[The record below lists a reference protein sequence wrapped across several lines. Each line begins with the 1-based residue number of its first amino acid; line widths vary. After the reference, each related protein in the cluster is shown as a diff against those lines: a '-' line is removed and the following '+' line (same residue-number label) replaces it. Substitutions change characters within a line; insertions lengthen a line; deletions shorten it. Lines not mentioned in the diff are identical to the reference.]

1 MKGWWSIYRKEL
13 LEFARD
19 KRVLFS
25 AVIGPLLVEVL
36 IIGLFGYVFRA
47 VETEQRYV
55 LFVNNMEAA
64 QPIVA
69 PLKAS
74 GRFTVSQL
82 PMGANVDT
90 LLKAQVADV
99 VLNFPADF
107 AKKSKAGANPEV
119 QLISDPNE
127 QTSQIAAGV
136 VTNALEIYLAAERDR
151 RLRSKGLDPEALS
164 AFTIVRK
171 TAKTGEAFGGS
182 MLSSFLPYL
191 IIIWAFYGGFSIVSD
206 LVAGEKERGT
216 LETLLVSPVSREAIA
231 FGKFLALGTVSL
243 VATLSALLGVVA
255 MGLSNLDITKTM
267 FDGSVHMSFSSILA
281 IVLSLIPLIV
291 FFAASLLAI
300 STFARNQREVQGYLS
315 LASFLVLI
323 PAMMSQFIGY
333 TDAATSNWIAF
344 VPVLNTA
351 TVLRQALLEKVD
363 FGTLG
368 ITVGLSALLASLA
381 LLLVVHM
388 FRKESVLFRT

>member
-25 AVIGPLLVEVL
+25 AIVGPLLVEVL
-36 IIGLFGYVFRA
+36 IIGIFGYVFRA

-55 LFVNNMEAA
+55 LFVNDMAA
-64 QPIVA
+64 AA
-69 PLKAS
+69 PMLEPLRAS
-74 GRFTVSQL
+74 KRFTVAEL
-82 PMGANVDT
+82 PRDADIDAV
-90 LLKAQVADV
+90 LKAQVTDV
-99 VLNFPADF
+99 VLVFPPDF
-107 AKKSKAGANPEV
+107 AARSKAGERPEV
-119 QLISDPNE
+119 ELFSDPNE

-136 VTNALEIYLAAERDR
+136 VADALDKFRATERGR
-151 RLRSKGLDPEALS
+151 RMQARNLDPEAFE
-164 AFTIVRK
+164 AFSLVQRA
-171 TAKTGEAFGGS
+171 AKTGEAFGGS

-231 FGKFLALGTVSL
+231 FGKFLALATVSL
-243 VATLSALLGVVA
+243 VATISALLGVVA
-255 MGLSNLDITKTM
+255 MGVSKLEITETM
-267 FDGSVHMSFSSILA
+267 FDGSVHMSLGSVVA
-281 IVLSLIPLIV
+281 VVLSLLPLIV
-291 FFAASLLAI
+291 FFAASLLAL
-300 STFARNQREVQGYLS
+300 STIARNQREVQGYLS

-333 TDAATSNWIAF
+333 TDAATSKWIAF

-363 FGTLG
+363 YRTLA

-381 LLLVVHM
+381 LLLVVHL

>member
-25 AVIGPLLVEVL
+25 AIVGPLLVEVL
-36 IIGLFGYVFRA
+36 IIGIFGYVFRA

-55 LFVNNMEAA
+55 LFVTDMTAA
-64 QPIVA
+64 APMLA

-74 GRFTVSQL
+74 NRFTITEL
-82 PMGANVDT
+82 PVGADVDMA
-90 LLKAQVADV
+90 LKTQVTDV
-99 VLNFPADF
+99 VLVFPPDF
-107 AKKSKAGANPEV
+107 AAMSEAGARPEV
-119 QLISDPNE
+119 ELVSDPNE
-127 QTSQIAAGV
+127 QTSQIAARV
-136 VTNALEIYLAAERDR
+136 VAEALEKYRAAERDR
-151 RLRSKGLDPEALS
+151 RLQARNLDPEAFEAFSLVEKS
-164 AFTIVRK
+164 AE
-171 TAKTGEAFGGS
+171 TGEAFGGT

-231 FGKFLALGTVSL
+231 FGKFLALATVSL
-243 VATLSALLGVVA
+243 VATMSALLGVVA
-255 MGLSNLDITKTM
+255 MGLSNLEITKTM
-267 FDGSVHMSFSSILA
+267 FDGSVHMSAGSVFAVI
-281 IVLSLIPLIV
+281 LSLLPLIV
-291 FFAASLLAI
+291 FFAASLLAL
-300 STFARNQREVQGYLS
+300 STIARNQREVQGYLS

-333 TDAATSNWIAF
+333 TDAATSKWIAF

-363 FGTLG
+363 YRTLG

-381 LLLVVHM
+381 LLLVVHL

>member
-25 AVIGPLLVEVL
+25 AIVGPLLVEVL
-36 IIGLFGYVFRA
+36 IIGIFGYVFRA

-55 LFVNNMEAA
+55 LFVNDMAA
-64 QPIVA
+64 AA
-69 PLKAS
+69 PMLEPLRVSK
-74 GRFTVSQL
+74 RFTVAEL
-82 PMGANVDT
+82 PRDADIDAV
-90 LLKAQVADV
+90 LKAQVTDV
-99 VLNFPADF
+99 VLVFPPDF
-107 AKKSKAGANPEV
+107 AARSKAGERPEV
-119 QLISDPNE
+119 ELYSDPNE

-136 VTNALEIYLAAERDR
+136 VADALDTFRATERGR
-151 RLRSKGLDPEALS
+151 RLQARNLDPEAFE
-164 AFTIVRK
+164 AFSLVQRA
-171 TAKTGEAFGGS
+171 AKTGEAFGGS

-231 FGKFLALGTVSL
+231 FGKFLALATVSL
-243 VATLSALLGVVA
+243 VATISALLGVVA
-255 MGLSNLDITKTM
+255 MGVSKLEITETM
-267 FDGSVHMSFSSILA
+267 FDGSVHMSLGSVVA
-281 IVLSLIPLIV
+281 VVLSLLPLIV
-291 FFAASLLAI
+291 FFAASLLAL
-300 STFARNQREVQGYLS
+300 STIARNQREVQGYLS

-333 TDAATSNWIAF
+333 TDAATSKWIAF

-351 TVLRQALLEKVD
+351 TVLR
-363 FGTLG
+363 
-368 ITVGLSALLASLA
+368 
-381 LLLVVHM
+381 
-388 FRKESVLFRT
+388 

>member
-1 MKGWWSIYRKEL
+1 
-13 LEFARD
+13 
-19 KRVLFS
+19 LFS
-25 AVIGPLLVEVL
+25 AILGPLLVEVL
-36 IIGLFGYVFRA
+36 IIGIFGYVFRA

-55 LFVNNMEAA
+55 LFVNDISAA
-64 QPIVA
+64 APMLE

-74 GRFTVSQL
+74 NRFTIAEL
-82 PMGANVDT
+82 PQGADVDSV
-90 LLKAQVADV
+90 LKTQVTDV
-99 VLNFPADF
+99 VLVFPPDF
-107 AKKSKAGANPEV
+107 AAMSEAGARPEV
-119 QLISDPNE
+119 ELISDPNE
-127 QTSQIAAGV
+127 QTSQIAARV
-136 VTNALEIYLAAERDR
+136 VADALEHYRAAERDR
-151 RLRSKGLDPEALS
+151 RLQSRNLDPES
-164 AFTIVRK
+164 FEAFSLVEK
-171 TAKTGEAFGGS
+171 TAETGEAFGGS

-231 FGKFLALGTVSL
+231 FGKFLALATVSL
-243 VATLSALLGVVA
+243 VATISALLGVVA
-255 MGLSNLDITKTM
+255 MGLSNLEITKTM
-267 FDGSVHMSFSSILA
+267 FDGSVHMSFGSIVA
-281 IVLSLIPLIV
+281 VVLSLVPLIV
-291 FFAASLLAI
+291 FFAASLLAL
-300 STFARNQREVQGYLS
+300 STIARNQREVQGYLS

-333 TDAATSNWIAF
+333 TDAATSKWIAF

-363 FGTLG
+363 YRTLA

-381 LLLVVHM
+381 LLLVVHL

>member
-1 MKGWWSIYRKEL
+1 MKGWSAIYRKEL

-25 AVIGPLLVEVL
+25 AIVGPLLVEVL
-36 IIGLFGYVFRA
+36 IIGIFGYVFRA

-55 LFVNNMEAA
+55 LFVNNMTAA
-64 QPIVA
+64 APMVQ

-74 GRFTVSQL
+74 NRFTVAEL
-82 PMGANVDT
+82 PRGADIDSV
-90 LLKAQVADV
+90 LKAQVADV
-99 VLNFPADF
+99 VLVFPPDYARL
-107 AKKSKAGANPEV
+107 SQAGKLPEV
-119 QLISDPNE
+119 ELISDPNE

-136 VTNALEIYLAAERDR
+136 VTDALERYRAAERDR
-151 RLRSKGLDPEALS
+151 RLKAQNLKPETFDAFSLVPKS
-164 AFTIVRK
+164 AE
-171 TAKTGEAFGGS
+171 TGEAFGGS

-231 FGKFLALGTVSL
+231 FGKFLALATVSL

-255 MGLSNLDITKTM
+255 MGVSNLEITKAM
-267 FDGSVHMSFSSILA
+267 FNGSVHMSLGSVVA
-281 IVLSLIPLIV
+281 VVLSLVPLIV
-291 FFAASLLAI
+291 FFAASLLAL
-300 STFARNQREVQGYLS
+300 STIARNQREVQGYLS

-333 TDAATSNWIAF
+333 TDAATSKWIAF

-363 FGTLG
+363 FRTLAV
-368 ITVGLSALLASLA
+368 TVGLSALLASLA
-381 LLLVVHM
+381 LLLVVHL